1 MSDYCET
8 CHYNPDKRTGE
19 RACPFNS
26 LYWDFL
32 HRQRDRL
39 AGNPR
44 MGMMYRTWDRMADD
58 TQRDLLAQAA
68 AYRAVLD
75 TLSTDPALFFR

>member
-1 MSDYCET
+1 MSDYCGD
-8 CHYNPDKRTGE
+8 CPYNPAKRTGE

-32 HRQRDRL
+32 HRHRARL

-44 MGMMYRTWDRMADD
+44 VGMMYRTWDRMAEAA
-58 TQRDLLAQAA
+58 QRDLLDQAEVYKA
-68 AYRAVLD
+68 SLD
-75 TLSTDPALFFR
+75 TL